1 MYDDAQGRWRSP
13 VAEEAF
19 ARYGFG
25 YRVFHSGDVDVRWLR
40 NVRYIA
46 DFLAIDSP
54 PGVDQALARIRAVR
68 SLPFGEAIWVLG
80 TSRETWLWLI
90 ASAGVAV
97 DFGTEQLDRPD
108 LLALAW
114 LHDSQATLECHR
126 LAVGSSEERGVV
138 RQLAYGSVVSMDP
151 GSRVLLRGE
160 PHTVVSRD
168 ADQVILRPG
177 GYDEDPALG
186 AVTLAVESVEALL
199 ASGDLQAVAP
209 RPRDVVAACA
219 RVRLATVTD
228 EERARAMRRWE
239 AIGSYRETGK
249 VPAGVPRRT
258 LFRWLAW
265 ARVASAVHGSEFLG
279 MFRRL
284 EGTTGVN
291 RISPEQRALLEEV
304 AAAFHAGR
312 YATERDGAAVPSRW
326 RVSSAYSDYVALSRE
341 RGLLPRS
348 QRALRREVRKY
359 SLEQSERARRG
370 RRAGDKLR
378 APVGRGFDLPVHGA
392 RPFEVAHV
400 DHQVLDL
407 WCVSGTSGAVLGRPW
422 LTLIFDA
429 FSRMPLGF
437 TLRFDAPCVF
447 SVMCATYDCVQ
458 RHNRFPDQIV
468 ADGGIE
474 FDSPDFDLAMM
485 YLRAA
490 IVRRA
495 RSQPRFGALIESG
508 LRLDQDSGDRRDA
521 WQY

>member
-1 MYDDAQGRWRSP
+1 MSSQRRKENEVVGSAAFHRFEKAKPLWELLERGRLTLDEMMRRWRLPPEGEAELLNALSGDPVRRVQATPRSVSLRVPSAKTNRLVQCESRTVEYALVQYCEYSSKVLLYVDQPMTVEIGKGRPYVCDYLVVLEDGVCAYECKALDWLERQATKRNPRYVYDDAQGRWRSP

-291 RISPEQRALLEEV
+291 RNL
-304 AAAFHAGR
+304 
-312 YATERDGAAVPSRW
+312 TGAAC
-326 RVSSAYSDYVALSRE
+326 AA
-341 RGLLPRS
+341 RG
-348 QRALRREVRKY
+348 
-359 SLEQSERARRG
+359 
-370 RRAGDKLR
+370 
-378 APVGRGFDLPVHGA
+378 GRGGV
-392 RPFEVAHV
+392 
-400 DHQVLDL
+400 
-407 WCVSGTSGAVLGRPW
+407 
-422 LTLIFDA
+422 
-429 FSRMPLGF
+429 
-437 TLRFDAPCVF
+437 PCG
-447 SVMCATYDCVQ
+447 SVCD
-458 RHNRFPDQIV
+458 
-468 ADGGIE
+468 
-474 FDSPDFDLAMM
+474 
-485 YLRAA
+485 RA
-490 IVRRA
+490 
-495 RSQPRFGALIESG
+495 
-508 LRLDQDSGDRRDA
+508 
-521 WQY
+521 